1 MTRLLAAL
9 APGVSSGEARGP
21 GHRPDCR
28 PVLGLLPGA
37 SFLIVR
43 SPVCLWKMQATGQG
57 HEKEPRQPGLG
68 GPSWGRSLSRW
79 WLPAQD
85 HGSPAQD
92 PKGDR
97 PHSLGGRWGKEVPWE
112 RQGSP
117 RSQIRGLNA
126 GSVRHPASC
135 VPVHV
140 ACVCLG
146 LRPCVGAERQAAP
159 QPLVAAR
166 GLSQAGPAQQPGA
179 RVLSGR
185 PAPAQGHREPASC
198 RRRPEHRHPWLGG
211 GGWSRPALWPRADS
225 PHLSSRWLS
234 LGSDGPRAGPHGDGL
249 HRPSVCSPART
260 QCVLGPGLCPRGN
273 GHLPL
278 PPASGSRL

>member
-57 HEKEPRQPGLG
+57 REKEPRRPGLG

-97 PHSLGGRWGKEVPWE
+97 PHSLGVRRGKEVPWE

-117 RSQIRGLNA
+117 RLQIRGLNA

-135 VPVHV
+135 VPMHV

-159 QPLVAAR
+159 QPLVAPR
-166 GLSQAGPAQQPGA
+166 GLSQ
-179 RVLSGR
+179 GR
-185 PAPAQGHREPASC
+185 PRSAAWCTGPQRPARPSSGASRTCLLQEEARASPSVARRWRVVPPCAPAPC
-198 RRRPEHRHPWLGG
+198 
-211 GGWSRPALWPRADS
+211 
-225 PHLSSRWLS
+225 
-234 LGSDGPRAGPHGDGL
+234 
-249 HRPSVCSPART
+249 
-260 QCVLGPGLCPRGN
+260 
-273 GHLPL
+273 
-278 PPASGSRL
+278 